1 MSRYTIGIDPGKT
14 GAIVAVDGDGAI
26 AWTWTLEHRTHR
38 EIIDLLREHSD
49 CPTIVERQFPVHRQ
63 GLGSTFTTAEG
74 YGVLVGIIEALGLSL
89 HLVRAQDWQKEM
101 LAGEGKASGQDLKRL
116 YVGVAERLWPSISF
130 RGPRGGMD
138 DGKAAAAL
146 IAEYGRRSLAG
157 RK

>member
-1 MSRYTIGIDPGKT
+1 MSLYTIGIDPGKT

-26 AWTWTLEHRTHR
+26 AWTWSLKGRTHR
-38 EIIDLLREHSD
+38 EIINLLREHGD
-49 CPTIVERQFPVHRQ
+49 CPVILERQFAVHGQ
-63 GLGSTFTTAEG
+63 GLVSTFTTAEG
-74 YGVLVGIIEALGLSL
+74 YGALVGIVEALDMPL
-89 HLVRAQDWQKEM
+89 HLVRSQEWQRVM

-130 RGPRGGMD
+130 RGPRGGMG

-157 RK
+157 RM